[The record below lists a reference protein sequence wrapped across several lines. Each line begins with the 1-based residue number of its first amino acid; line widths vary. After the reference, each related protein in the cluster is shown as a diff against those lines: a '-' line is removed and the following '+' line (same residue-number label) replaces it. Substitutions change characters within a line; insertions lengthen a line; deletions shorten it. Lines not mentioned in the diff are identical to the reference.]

1 MVEFTGKILTQI
13 LEAAIVLIVGLIIA
27 RVAYWLVKREA
38 TKIAGIGTAKTM
50 ARFVEYLLLVFALS
64 IAVLVLFGINSTTIA
79 IITGAVA
86 FALTFGFQN
95 VIQNVVGGFLI
106 AIDGRV
112 QLGDWVEVGDQPLQ
126 NGPAEVLDIGLTSV
140 TVRERYGRLFIIPSS
155 YLTIHKVLNYSE
167 IGCVNLNVPIY
178 LPWTADPN
186 RMLEIFLEEAR
197 INPNVYPN
205 IQPIHKENR
214 VKRSNKKGLTLGGR
228 EKANLDFDE
237 NRFFPTAHIVRIE
250 DDKIIYNVSLW
261 IDSPINYRK
270 VTTSYQIQVVQRLN
284 HEGIKMVKIFHE

>member
-1 MVEFTGKILTQI
+1 MEFTGKILTQI
-13 LEAAIVLIVGLIIA
+13 LEAGIVLIVGLIIA
-27 RVAYWLVKREA
+27 RFAYWFIKREA
-38 TKIAGIGTAKTM
+38 TKIAGVGTAKTM

-79 IITGAVA
+79 IISGAVA

-106 AIDGRV
+106 AIDSRV
-112 QLGDWVEVGDQPLQ
+112 QLGDWIEVGDQPLQ

-167 IGCVNLNVPIY
+167 IGCVNLNVPIS

-186 RMLEIFLEEAR
+186 RMLEIFLEEAKR
-197 INPNVYPN
+197 NPLVYPN
-205 IQPIHKENR
+205 IRPIHKENR
-214 VKRSNKKGLTLGGR
+214 VKRSGKKRLTLGSR

-237 NRFFPTAHIVRIE
+237 SRFFPTAHIVRTE
-250 DDKIIYNVSLW
+250 DDKLVYNVSLW

-284 HEGIKMVKIFHE
+284 NEGIKLVKIFHE